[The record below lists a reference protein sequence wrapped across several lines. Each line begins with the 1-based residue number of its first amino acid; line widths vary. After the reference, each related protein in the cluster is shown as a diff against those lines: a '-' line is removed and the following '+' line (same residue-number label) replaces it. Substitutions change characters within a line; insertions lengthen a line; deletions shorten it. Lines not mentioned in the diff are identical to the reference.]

1 MCWYTSVTGEDING
15 KFHRHVVDIKV
26 MCWYML
32 HSDLSKLSTP
42 RPRGFMFQQHWVNS
56 GMINTW
62 TIGRVSERQREEEK
76 RGRENAFIGV
86 HGSQRWGQGREPW
99 VGGRRQIIRHVK
111 HMYILERIKWSQKT
125 LAQGATNIGVSSLA
139 TLNKLISKP
148 NTSLSAQ
155 NTMGMMTHC
164 NEIRI
169 HLHIKDRHLSG

>member
-1 MCWYTSVTGEDING
+1 MLIYAALWPFQAFNTKTSRLHVSAALSELGDDQHMNDREGE
-15 KFHRHVVDIKV
+15 RE
-26 MCWYML
+26 
-32 HSDLSKLSTP
+32 TE
-42 RPRGFMFQQHWVNS
+42 RGGEARTRKCF
-56 GMINTW
+56 
-62 TIGRVSERQREEEK
+62 
-76 RGRENAFIGV
+76 FIGV

-125 LAQGATNIGVSSLA
+125 LAQGTTNIGVSSLA